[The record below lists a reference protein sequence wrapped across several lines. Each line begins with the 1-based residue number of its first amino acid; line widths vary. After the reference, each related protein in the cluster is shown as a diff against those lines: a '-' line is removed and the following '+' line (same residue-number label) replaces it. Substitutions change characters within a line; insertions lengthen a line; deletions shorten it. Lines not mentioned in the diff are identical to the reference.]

1 MSNNRIT
8 FNVTQ
13 FKSAHLLKVGDELNK
28 PLAIITKEEYKKIEH
43 FKNYMDSLAGSASG
57 KKVYNCILTGRPGL
71 IDSIILLENIYQSK
85 IKK

>member
-13 FKSAHLLKVGDELNK
+13 VKSPHLLKVGDELNK

-43 FKNYMDSLAGSASG
+43 FRDYIDSLAVSPSG
-57 KKVYNCILTGRPGL
+57 KKLYDSILISHPGL
-71 IDSIILLENIYQSK
+71 IDSIVLLENIYQSQ